1 MFAEK
6 IFMEETMLH
15 TPTGLA
21 FVVVAFLILGL
32 GGCVAQSDYIRK
44 QAEADALNRDLAAQT
59 AQNADS
65 KAQIEKLTAAMEGLT
80 ADRDR
85 LIGDTQRLEKERT
98 DLDARVNRIT
108 EETSRTN
115 EELRNRNIELEG
127 DKEILAESISLL
139 KKTKEVEIRM
149 ISKTYEDLISEL
161 KKTKEVEVRTVSKT
175 YEDLLSEMKSE
186 IAQGQI
192 AITELEGKLTVDVV
206 DKILFDSGQ
215 TEIRPKG
222 LDVLKRVVE
231 ILITVEDKV
240 IRVEGH
246 TDSIPIAGALAK
258 RYPTN
263 WELSAARALNVTRY
277 LEKEGIDPVLLSA
290 VAFGEHQPIAEN
302 DTPEGRAKNR
312 RIAIILLPKE

>member
-1 MFAEK
+1 MFTETG
-6 IFMEETMLH
+6 FMEESMFH
-15 TPTGLA
+15 KTPGLA
-21 FVVVAFLILGL
+21 VVVVAFLILGL
-32 GGCVAQSDYIRK
+32 GGLDGCVAQSDYLRK
-44 QAEADALNRDLAAQT
+44 QAEADALNRDRAALT
-59 AQNADS
+59 AQNSDF
-65 KAQIEKLTAAMEGLT
+65 KAQIGKLTAATEGLI
-80 ADRDR
+80 ADKDR
-85 LIGDTQRLEKERT
+85 LIVDTERLEKERT
-98 DLDARVNRIT
+98 DLDARLNRIT
-108 EETSRTN
+108 EETSRTI

-127 DKEILAESISLL
+127 DKQMLAESISL
-139 KKTKEVEIRM
+139 
-149 ISKTYEDLISEL
+149 L

-175 YEDLLSEMKSE
+175 YEDLLSEMKGE

-192 AITELEGKLTVDVV
+192 AITELQGKLTVDVV

-215 TEIRPKG
+215 TEIRPEG

-231 ILITVEDKV
+231 ILITVTDKV

-277 LEKEGIDPVLLSA
+277 LEKEGIDPTLLSA

>member
-1 MFAEK
+1 MFAK
-6 IFMEETMLH
+6 KVSMEESMFHKTL
-15 TPTGLA
+15 GLA
-21 FVVVAFLILGL
+21 VVVAAFLILGL
-32 GGCVAQSDYIRK
+32 GGCVAKSDYLRK

-59 AQNADS
+59 AQNRDF
-65 KAQIEKLTAAMEGLT
+65 KAQIEKLTATTEGLI
-80 ADRDR
+80 ADKDR
-85 LIGDTQRLEKERT
+85 LIVDMERLEKERT
-98 DLDARVNRIT
+98 DRDARLNRIA
-108 EETSRTN
+108 EETSRTI

-127 DKEILAESISLL
+127 DKQMLAESISL
-139 KKTKEVEIRM
+139 
-149 ISKTYEDLISEL
+149 L

-192 AITELEGKLTVDVV
+192 AITELKGKLTVDVV

-215 TEIRPKG
+215 TEIRPEG
-222 LDVLKRVVE
+222 LGVLKRVVE
-231 ILITVEDKV
+231 ILMTVTDKV

-246 TDSIPIAGALAK
+246 TDSIPIGGALAK

-277 LEKEGIDPVLLSA
+277 LEKEGIDPTLLSA

-302 DTPEGRAKNR
+302 DTPEGRSRNR

>member
-1 MFAEK
+1 MFQK
-6 IFMEETMLH
+6 I
-15 TPTGLA
+15 PGLA
-21 FVVVAFLILGL
+21 AVVVAFLILGVSL
-32 GGCVAQSDYIRK
+32 GGCVAKSDYLRK
-44 QAEADALNRDLAAQT
+44 QAETEALNRDLAALT
-59 AQNADS
+59 AQNSDF
-65 KAQIEKLTAAMEGLT
+65 KAQIEKLTAVTEGLI
-80 ADRDR
+80 ADKDR
-85 LIGDTQRLEKERT
+85 LIVDTERLEKERT
-98 DLDARVNRIT
+98 DLDARLNRIT
-108 EETSRTN
+108 EETNRTI

-127 DKEILAESISLL
+127 DKQMFAESISLL
-139 KKTKEVEIRM
+139 KQ
-149 ISKTYEDLISEL
+149 
-161 KKTKEVEVRTVSKT
+161 TKEVEVRTVSKT

-192 AITELEGKLTVDVV
+192 AITELKGKLTVDVV

-215 TEIRPKG
+215 TEIRPEG
-222 LDVLKRVVE
+222 LNVLKRVVE
-231 ILITVEDKV
+231 ILMTVTDKV

-277 LEKEGIDPVLLSA
+277 LEKEGIDPTLLAA
-290 VAFGEHQPIAEN
+290 VAFGEYQPIAEN

>member
-1 MFAEK
+1 MFTETG
-6 IFMEETMLH
+6 FMEESMFH
-15 TPTGLA
+15 KTPGLA
-21 FVVVAFLILGL
+21 VVVVAFLILGL
-32 GGCVAQSDYIRK
+32 GGLDGCVAQSDYLRK
-44 QAEADALNRDLAAQT
+44 QAEADALNRDRAALT
-59 AQNADS
+59 AQNSDF
-65 KAQIEKLTAAMEGLT
+65 KAQIEKLTAATEGLI
-80 ADRDR
+80 ADKDR
-85 LIGDTQRLEKERT
+85 LIVDTERLEKERT
-98 DLDARVNRIT
+98 DLDARLNRIT
-108 EETSRTN
+108 EETSRTI

-127 DKEILAESISLL
+127 DKQMLAESISL
-139 KKTKEVEIRM
+139 
-149 ISKTYEDLISEL
+149 L

-175 YEDLLSEMKSE
+175 YEDLLSEMKGE

-192 AITELEGKLTVDVV
+192 AITELQGKLTVDVV

-215 TEIRPKG
+215 TEIRPEG

-231 ILITVEDKV
+231 ILITVTDKV

-277 LEKEGIDPVLLSA
+277 LEKEGIDPTLLSA
-290 VAFGEHQPIAEN
+290 VAVALNKTIAEN

>member
-21 FVVVAFLILGL
+21 FAVAAFLILGM
-32 GGCVAQSDYIRK
+32 GGCVAKSEYLQK
-44 QAEADALNRDLAAQT
+44 QAEADALNRDLAALT
-59 AQNADS
+59 EQNRDF
-65 KAQIEKLTAAMEGLT
+65 KAQIEKLTAATEGLT
-80 ADRDR
+80 ADTDR
-85 LIGDTQRLEKERT
+85 LSVDTKKLEKERA
-98 DLDARVNRIT
+98 DQDVQFNRVK
-108 EETSRTN
+108 EETSRTI

-127 DKEILAESISLL
+127 DKQMLAESVSL
-139 KKTKEVEIRM
+139 
-149 ISKTYEDLISEL
+149 L

-192 AITELEGKLTVDVV
+192 AITELKGKLTVDVV

-215 TEIRPKG
+215 TEIRPEG
-222 LDVLKRVVE
+222 LDVLKRVVD
-231 ILITVEDKV
+231 ILMTVTDKV

-246 TDSIPIAGALAK
+246 TDSVQIGGALAK

-277 LEKEGIDPVLLSA
+277 LEKQGIDPALLSA

-302 DTPEGRAKNR
+302 DTPEGRARNR

>member
-1 MFAEK
+1 MFQK
-6 IFMEETMLH
+6 I
-15 TPTGLA
+15 PGLA
-21 FVVVAFLILGL
+21 AVVVAFLILGVGL
-32 GGCVAQSDYIRK
+32 GGCVAKSDYLQK
-44 QAEADALNRDLAAQT
+44 QAETDALNRDLTALT
-59 AQNADS
+59 AQNSDF
-65 KAQIEKLTAAMEGLT
+65 KAQIEKLTAATEGLI
-80 ADRDR
+80 ADKDR
-85 LIGDTQRLEKERT
+85 LIVDTERLEKERT
-98 DLDARVNRIT
+98 DLDARLNRIT
-108 EETSRTN
+108 EETNRTI

-127 DKEILAESISLL
+127 DKQMFAESISLL
-139 KKTKEVEIRM
+139 KQ
-149 ISKTYEDLISEL
+149 
-161 KKTKEVEVRTVSKT
+161 TKEVEVRTVSKT

-192 AITELEGKLTVDVV
+192 AITELKGKLTVDVV

-215 TEIRPKG
+215 TEIRPEG
-222 LDVLKRVVE
+222 LGVLKRVVE
-231 ILITVEDKV
+231 ILMTVTDKV

-277 LEKEGIDPVLLSA
+277 LEKEGIDPALLSA

-312 RIAIILLPKE
+312 RIAIILLPME

>member
-1 MFAEK
+1 MFHK
-6 IFMEETMLH
+6 
-15 TPTGLA
+15 TPGLA
-21 FVVVAFLILGL
+21 VVVVAFLILGL
-32 GGCVAQSDYIRK
+32 GGLDGCVAQSDYLRK
-44 QAEADALNRDLAAQT
+44 QAEADALNRDRAALT
-59 AQNADS
+59 AQNSDF
-65 KAQIEKLTAAMEGLT
+65 KAQIEKLTAATEGLI
-80 ADRDR
+80 ADKDR
-85 LIGDTQRLEKERT
+85 LIVDTERLEKERT
-98 DLDARVNRIT
+98 DLDARLNRIT
-108 EETSRTN
+108 EETSRTI

-127 DKEILAESISLL
+127 DKQMLAESISL
-139 KKTKEVEIRM
+139 
-149 ISKTYEDLISEL
+149 L

-175 YEDLLSEMKSE
+175 YEDLLSEMKGE

-192 AITELEGKLTVDVV
+192 AITELQGKLTVDVV

-215 TEIRPKG
+215 TEIRPEG

-231 ILITVEDKV
+231 ILITVTDKV

-277 LEKEGIDPVLLSA
+277 LEKEGIDPTLLSA

-302 DTPEGRAKNR
+302 DTPDGRAKNR

>member
-1 MFAEK
+1 MFAGNVS
-6 IFMEETMLH
+6 MEETMFH
-15 TPTGLA
+15 KIPGLVA
-21 FVVVAFLILGL
+21 VVVAFLILGL
-32 GGCVAQSDYIRK
+32 GGCVAQSDYLRK
-44 QAEADALNRDLAAQT
+44 QAEADALNRDLAVQT
-59 AQNADS
+59 TQNADF
-65 KAQIEKLTAAMEGLT
+65 KAQIEKLTATTEG
-80 ADRDR
+80 

-98 DLDARVNRIT
+98 DLDARVSRIT
-108 EETSRTN
+108 EETSRTI
-115 EELRNRNIELEG
+115 EELKNRNIELEG
-127 DKEILAESISLL
+127 DKEMLAESISLL
-139 KKTKEVEIRM
+139 KKTKEAEVRTV
-149 ISKTYEDLISEL
+149 SKTYEDLISEL
-161 KKTKEVEVRTVSKT
+161 KKTKEVEVGTVSKT

-192 AITELEGKLTVDVV
+192 AITELKGKLTVDVV

-222 LDVLKRVVE
+222 RDVLKRVVD
-231 ILITVEDKV
+231 ILMTVTDKV

-246 TDSIPIAGALAK
+246 TDSVPIAGALAK

-277 LEKEGIDPVLLSA
+277 LEKEGIDPALLSA

-312 RIAIILLPKE
+312 RIAIILLPME

>member
-1 MFAEK
+1 MFHK
-6 IFMEETMLH
+6 I
-15 TPTGLA
+15 PGLVA
-21 FVVVAFLILGL
+21 VVVAFLILGL

-44 QAEADALNRDLAAQT
+44 QAEADALTRDLAAQT

-65 KAQIEKLTAAMEGLT
+65 KAQIEKLTAATEGLT
-80 ADRDR
+80 AEKDR

-98 DLDARVNRIT
+98 DLDARLNKIAA
-108 EETSRTN
+108 ETSRTI

-127 DKEILAESISLL
+127 DKEMLAESISLL
-139 KKTKEVEIRM
+139 KKTKEAEIRT

-206 DKILFDSGQ
+206 DKILFHSGQ
-215 TEIRPKG
+215 TEIRPEG

-231 ILITVEDKV
+231 ILMTVTDKV

-277 LEKEGIDPVLLSA
+277 LEKEGIDPALLSA

-312 RIAIILLPKE
+312 RIAIILLPKG

>member
-1 MFAEK
+1 MFQK
-6 IFMEETMLH
+6 
-15 TPTGLA
+15 TPCLA
-21 FVVVAFLILGL
+21 AVVIAFLIPGL
-32 GGCVAQSDYIRK
+32 GGCVAQSDYLLK
-44 QAEADALNRDLAAQT
+44 QAEADAMNHDLAVLAAQ
-59 AQNADS
+59 NSDS
-65 KAQIEKLTAAMEGLT
+65 KAQIEKLTTATEGLIVGT
-80 ADRDR
+80 E
-85 LIGDTQRLEKERT
+85 RLEKERT
-98 DLDARVNRIT
+98 DLNARLNRIA
-108 EETSRTN
+108 EETSREI

-127 DKEILAESISLL
+127 DKQMLAESISLL
-139 KKTKEVEIRM
+139 R
-149 ISKTYEDLISEL
+149 
-161 KKTKEVEVRTVSKT
+161 KTKEVEVRAVSKT
-175 YEDLLSEMKSE
+175 YEDLLSEMQNE

-192 AITELEGKLTVDVV
+192 AVTELKGKLTVDVV

-215 TEIRPKG
+215 TEIRQGG

-231 ILITVEDKV
+231 ILITVTDKV

-258 RYPTN
+258 KYPTN

-277 LEKEGIDPVLLSA
+277 LEKRGIDPSLLSA

>member
-1 MFAEK
+1 MFHK
-6 IFMEETMLH
+6 
-15 TPTGLA
+15 TPGLA
-21 FVVVAFLILGL
+21 VVVVAFLILGV
-32 GGCVAQSDYIRK
+32 GGCVAKSDYLRK

-59 AQNADS
+59 AQNANFN
-65 KAQIEKLTAAMEGLT
+65 AQIEKLTAATEGLI
-80 ADRDR
+80 ADKNR
-85 LIGDTQRLEKERT
+85 LIVDTERLEKERT
-98 DLDARVNRIT
+98 ERDARLNRIT
-108 EETSRTN
+108 EETSRTI

-127 DKEILAESISLL
+127 DKQMLAESISL
-139 KKTKEVEIRM
+139 
-149 ISKTYEDLISEL
+149 L

-192 AITELEGKLTVDVV
+192 AITELKGKLTVDVV

-215 TEIRPKG
+215 TEIRPEG
-222 LDVLKRVVE
+222 LGVLKRVVE
-231 ILITVEDKV
+231 ILMTVTDKV

-246 TDSIPIAGALAK
+246 TDSIPIGGALAK

-263 WELSAARALNVTRY
+263 WELSAARALNVTRF
-277 LEKEGIDPVLLSA
+277 LEKEGIDPTLLSA

-302 DTPEGRAKNR
+302 DTPEGRARNR